1 MRWFVAVELNCLV
14 VVDIPKPC
22 NAAVHNITHFTRVG
36 VMEDVVPSIV
46 AAAAEY
52 IGILLKAA
60 SLSLSV
66 PKASGATLHTR
77 SSRTESCPL
86 LSLAAEDGPFSG
98 DVRLGHSALA
108 EIIVQETLHLKSVD
122 LVDNCVPPAKI
133 PTATVE
139 HDNLMLH
146 YAHNRNTCMSGARC
160 VGASLDCAP
169 GPLGVYVIPS
179 THNKTTEF
187 CLLCMRADA
196 EAVHTL
202 HTIVA
207 QNSPKVNGQRP
218 VLVPPVKNLVDCIGG
233 YKREYMGV
241 EPSSVIFTPVWFAG
255 SKIPLRVIQSS
266 PGLYRVDQDAGVFM
280 PSAHFLG
287 VCPPLQSPTA
297 STRGVPLLAE
307 GTWAKCQSRM
317 QMQRATSNTKSFEKR
332 RTILK
337 NAFWEPQTPKEFA
350 ENGNRMQKRPASKFM
365 ETRPRLSRYSGKE
378 RQCFQ
383 PASGILGAKCTMPVK
398 GGPVQGPSC

>member
-1 MRWFVAVELNCLV
+1 
-14 VVDIPKPC
+14 
-22 NAAVHNITHFTRVG
+22 
-36 VMEDVVPSIV
+36 MEDDPAPPIV

-52 IGILLKAA
+52 IGIVLKAA
-60 SLSLSV
+60 ALALSV

-77 SSRTESCPL
+77 TSRSASCPL

-108 EIIVQETLHLKSVD
+108 EIIVQKTMHLKPID
-122 LVDNCVPPAKI
+122 LVENCMPPAKI

-139 HDNLMLH
+139 HDNRMLFYTH
-146 YAHNRNTCMSGARC
+146 KRKLCVSGARC

-207 QNSPKVNGQRP
+207 RNSPKVNGQRP
-218 VLVPPVKNLVDCIGG
+218 VLVPPVKNMVDCAGG

-241 EPSSVIFTPVWFAG
+241 EPSSVIFTPIWFAG
-255 SKIPLRVIQSS
+255 SKIPLRVIQDS
-266 PGLYRVDQDAGVFM
+266 PGVYRVDQDAGVFV
-280 PSAHFLG
+280 PSNHFLG
-287 VCPPLQSPTA
+287 VCPPLPSPTA
-297 STRGVPLLAE
+297 STRGAPLLAE
-307 GTWAKCQSRM
+307 GTWAKCQSKTLTPH
-317 QMQRATSNTKSFEKR
+317 ATSNTRSFEKR

-337 NAFWEPQTPKEFA
+337 NAFWEPRTPKEFV
-350 ENGNRMQKRPASKFM
+350 ESGNRMQKRRASKFM
-365 ETRPRLSRYSGKE
+365 ETRHRSSRYSGKE
-378 RQCFQ
+378 PPCSL
-383 PASGILGAKCTMPVK
+383 PASGTLAARCTTPATGGLGLA
-398 GGPVQGPSC
+398 PSC